1 MKPVTQRPRAD
12 RNSLSRQTTRRRFLG
27 VAAATEAAAVPWV
40 VPSSVLGRDGQTP
53 PSEKITL
60 GALGVGDQG
69 TADMNAFRQLPDVRV
84 VAIYDVNQRH
94 VAAARHTIAQA

>member
-1 MKPVTQRPRAD
+1 MKPMTHRPRAV

-27 VAAATEAAAVPWV
+27 VAAATVAAVPWV

-60 GALGVGDQG
+60 GVLGVGDQG
-69 TADMNAFRQLPDVRV
+69 TADMRAFWR
-84 VAIYDVNQRH
+84 
-94 VAAARHTIAQA
+94 